1 MKAIRVKDRV
11 GSGTSS
17 YSILRAAL
25 PPLVALA
32 AALWHGPFVIDDA
45 YITFRYAEN
54 LASGAGLVFNP
65 GEPVLGTTSPLMAML
80 LALFHLAGEEIPL
93 AALELGIASG
103 MLIVFIAQRLAARFV
118 GPWEAAAVGICLA
131 LHPDLTLVAN
141 SGMETGLS
149 MCAVYGTLLMT
160 LRRKYLFAG
169 LLGGVAFL
177 LRPDG
182 ALVVALAAGHALLHA
197 PRRAWQPLVA
207 AGVVAAP
214 WLIYATATYGGVVPH
229 SIAAK
234 QLIHADA
241 ALHILVR
248 NFQRLV
254 YGPVME
260 VLCLLAVV
268 GLGRALLRKAGL
280 LLVAIWMLS
289 YLSGLSASGIA
300 PIFPWYVTPLFP
312 GVVILAGFGLAG
324 VSARLLARRAKPSQR
339 RQRVSQAAMP
349 VGLALVGVFAWLDS
363 PAWRAIHEDQFGR
376 VRTYLAIGN
385 FLRERCDPGDYVFV
399 GEVGALAYTLPDQ
412 SILDSSGINSPEIY
426 QERKADLAR
435 QQASAGS
442 ELRAQDSPA
451 WVLNVISRY
460 QPRYVITHRP
470 WLHIRHIVTVPLV
483 RDAYRRITLNV
494 PGMENYYILERNAA
508 SADRGGE

>member
-268 GLGRALLRKAGL
+268 GHATEQPGDGRFRQRGIGCRCVDDRHLGFQSHAQGDVRAGTIDGADDCEH
-280 LLVAIWMLS
+280 I
-289 YLSGLSASGIA
+289 
-300 PIFPWYVTPLFP
+300 
-312 GVVILAGFGLAG
+312 VVILEGDHFVCSPAPQSLVDSLDELERDPF
-324 VSARLLARRAKPSQR
+324 VSTG
-339 RQRVSQAAMP
+339 P
-349 VGLALVGVFAWLDS
+349 VGLFNRQL
-363 PAWRAIHEDQFGR
+363 
-376 VRTYLAIGN
+376 Y
-385 FLRERCDPGDYVFV
+385 
-399 GEVGALAYTLPDQ
+399 
-412 SILDSSGINSPEIY
+412 SSEH
-426 QERKADLAR
+426 
-435 QQASAGS
+435 
-442 ELRAQDSPA
+442 LRARRFTVEPDLRGPEKANSYCPRRRGEFVPQARSPKR
-451 WVLNVISRY
+451 S
-460 QPRYVITHRP
+460 
-470 WLHIRHIVTVPLV
+470 
-483 RDAYRRITLNV
+483 DF
-494 PGMENYYILERNAA
+494 LEKPKVGFIEVAV
-508 SADRGGE
+508 G